1 MARAGREDSRE
12 ARARRVRLR
21 SRHVVRGAAAVE
33 AMDPGGA
40 DVFTMSPD
48 QFAAAIV
55 AENHT
60 LKRVLT
66 DPHVFSGIGNAYS
79 DEILHR
85 ARLSPIK
92 MTRALDADEITRLFA
107 ATRDTL
113 ADWIV
118 LLRRQAADGFP
129 EK

>member
-79 DEILHR
+79 DEILHAAKLSPVKLSQSMDDDEI
-85 ARLSPIK
+85 ARL
-92 MTRALDADEITRLFA
+92 LA
-107 ATRDTL
+107 A
-113 ADWIV
+113 
-118 LLRRQAADGFP
+118 
-129 EK
+129 